1 MPKVNYEKAWY
12 KLKERKIQEY
22 IKLHGEDGLIPWS
35 KKKDL
40 GIELSCMDNIDGS
53 KDFGNLLYDL
63 GIVNKTEDK
72 WLWRTSMK
80 KM

>member
-12 KLKERKIQEY
+12 ELKERKIQEY

-40 GIELSCMDNIDGS
+40 GIELSDMDNIDGS
-53 KDFGNLLYDL
+53 NDFGNLLYDL
-63 GIVNKTEDK
+63 GIVKKTERE
-72 WLWRTSMK
+72 WHGV
-80 KM
+80 

>member
-12 KLKERKIQEY
+12 ELKERKIQEY

-40 GIELSCMDNIDGS
+40 GIELSSMDNIDGS
-53 KDFGNLLYDL
+53 NDFGNLLYDL
-63 GIVNKTEDK
+63 GIVKKTE
-72 WLWRTSMK
+72 RE
-80 KM
+80 